1 MTTRM
6 SFADA
11 KTKVVYI
18 DDNPQDLR
26 IARDALVAAGY
37 EVSTHVSD
45 ATADLEVIDA
55 DIVLI
60 DFHMP
65 GLDGGEVLARL
76 RGLLSP
82 RHRPFFYLYTSD
94 RSLSGAYRQ
103 LGFDGQVILKGNT
116 DALLRQLDAARRA
129 VALRRMRPA
138 V

>member
-1 MTTRM
+1 MREQP
-6 SFADA
+6 
-11 KTKVVYI
+11 KTKIVYI

-26 IARDALVAAGY
+26 QARDALVTAGY
-37 EVSTHVSD
+37 EVCTHVSD
-45 ATADLEVIDA
+45 ATSDADVADA

-76 RGLLSP
+76 RTVLSP
-82 RHRPFFYLYTSD
+82 GHRPFFYLYTSD
-94 RSLSGAYRQ
+94 RSLSGAYRG
-103 LGFDGQVILKGNT
+103 LGFDGQVILKGNV

-129 VALRRMRPA
+129 VSLRRMRPA